1 MVCKGSKNIF
11 QIFPMAESDVSQ
23 SIPWNMNPLRN
34 SEQSVLGPN
43 KLGNLHTLAHSGRVY
58 EVHEHIKGYDKS
70 CSKETTP
77 NLVSCSAP
85 LLFDHT
91 QWPAMSTFQENSG
104 HWLKPLLSV

>member
-1 MVCKGSKNIF
+1 
-11 QIFPMAESDVSQ
+11 
-23 SIPWNMNPLRN
+23 MNPLRN